1 MEGGAAGAERK
12 GDGAP
17 VFFGTG
23 NDGIAGRTAGET
35 AVGAAGT
42 AGLFSVVA
50 WRSGGL
56 AAGGDGKAFAAVST
70 VGCAAGSRSSC
81 LCPWRRWPLSR
92 TLASMEGTWVWFLPV
107 NPGRWRVKKLE
118 SFSRFLCDGD
128 CGFGGRSGRYGGW
141 LGWAGR
147 PRRGDRHCWHW
158 LGRGHRFPLVTGHQ
172 LDVAA

>member
-70 VGCAAGSRSSC
+70 VGCAAGITFVV
-81 LCPWRRWPLSR
+81 PLSVA
-92 TLASMEGTWVWFLPV
+92 TLAVVADVGEYGRNVGLVPACKPRQVASKKARVVFTVSLRWGLWVWREKRALRRLA
-107 NPGRWRVKKLE
+107 GL
-118 SFSRFLCDGD
+118 
-128 CGFGGRSGRYGGW
+128 GGQTS
-141 LGWAGR
+141 
-147 PRRGDRHCWHW
+147 PRRPALLALAWPGSSVSFGNW
-158 LGRGHRFPLVTGHQ
+158 PP
-172 LDVAA
+172 A